1 MSASIFRFRG
11 SGLSRP
17 GSLPGGRWQWFAA
30 VLLAGTV
37 ITAMGWHRLHAH
49 EDELER
55 AVQRAAADRLE
66 QQLTD
71 RLGKLDL
78 ILRGLAGLFDAQHM
92 VERGEFE
99 TYVSGLRPA
108 EALPEVAGIAL
119 ARRVELERLAPIE
132 ALLSA
137 SHGRDIRIYPVPDR
151 TRGPYAYPISYFWPL
166 NSLTAGGIGYDG
178 YSEPLRRQTM
188 DAAIRTGRMAMSPP
202 VSLMVNDRD
211 KPVTGVLVYRI
222 ARATDDLMA
231 GAGQGRDSLIVIGVN
246 VLRMF
251 DALRQAALP
260 GYGLRVVDVSR
271 DPALDVYAFE
281 LADGGGASQTRRL
294 HFGDRVWEVS
304 LTAPNAG
311 AVVPSTL
318 AALGG
323 GAISILLAILV
334 ASLADQQKRA
344 LAIAERMTGEL
355 RDSEKRF
362 ELAASATDEGIWE
375 WRAGWARV
383 FLSPRCDRLLGYPDG
398 GLPRDL
404 RGLLRS
410 MARPARRE
418 FLRAFRLHVTGR
430 GPLLCVIPIRR
441 IDGSEGWFQLAGKT
455 EFDAA
460 GLPLRTAGAASDV
473 TELRRAQQ
481 AVIDSHAKLD
491 TLYRHASLGMA
502 LVDAAGR
509 YRQANSAF
517 CAITGYSESELCG
530 DACPPLHPSEFA
542 GRDARAV
549 VEACLG
555 APTRAYETELIHKL
569 GHRVSVVVTT
579 TMVGG
584 SDAARWVI
592 VEDVTARKA
601 EQKAIQE
608 AHATNE
614 SLIAA
619 IPDMLFQLDGEMHI
633 VRYHAPSD
641 DVLSMPPESFLGRRL
656 DAALS
661 PEMARRFAT
670 AALAASRS
678 GRLQRIEYAS
688 RRGESERHFEARFQ
702 AVRTGGSLAVIRDVT
717 ERQQA
722 ESALRESEARW
733 QFALD
738 GAGDGVWDW
747 NIVTGHVY
755 RSPRWITMLGFQPG
769 EISDAI
775 DEWAQRVHPDDLG
788 AAVAAQDAHLRG
800 DSPGFTHEIRMR
812 CKDGHYKWILV
823 RGLVVERGPD
833 GQPLRM
839 IGTHTDID
847 EAKGRES
854 QILDH
859 NLNLSSLVAART
871 RDLQLAKEAAEA
883 ANEAKSVFLANMSHE
898 LRTPMHGVLSYAR
911 LGETRVA
918 QAGQEKL
925 RSYFHRIRVSGER
938 LLTLL
943 NDLLDLSKLEA
954 GRMVLN
960 LAPVRLEQLVGD
972 ALSEFDALFQARHQ
986 KLVFQV
992 AAGIP
997 APTVDA
1003 VRIGQ
1008 VVRNLLSNASKFT
1021 PEGKGIHVSLN
1032 NCTLAGGL
1040 PGVALVVSDE
1050 GIGIPPAELE
1060 AVFDKFVQSSR
1071 TRTGA
1076 GGTGLGLAICQE
1088 IVTAHRGTITAR
1100 ANPAGGVE
1108 FTITLPLGD
1117 APSPGCMALVE
1128 YKEA

>member
-1 MSASIFRFRG
+1 
-11 SGLSRP
+11 
-17 GSLPGGRWQWFAA
+17 
-30 VLLAGTV
+30 
-37 ITAMGWHRLHAH
+37 MGWYRLHSH
-49 EDELER
+49 EADLQQ
-55 AVQRAAADRLE
+55 AVHRAAADRLE
-66 QQLTD
+66 QQLAD

-78 ILRGLAGLFDAQHM
+78 IMRGLAGLFDAQHL
-92 VERGEFE
+92 VERREFE
-99 TYVSGLRPA
+99 TYVSGLRPI

-119 ARRVELERLAPIE
+119 ARRVEVERAAPFE

-137 SHGRDIRIYPVPDR
+137 SHGRDIRIQPAPDPA
-151 TRGPYAYPISYFWPL
+151 RGPYVYPISYFWPL
-166 NSLTAGGIGYDG
+166 NALTEGVIGYDG
-178 YSEPLRRQTM
+178 YSEPLRRRTM
-188 DAAIRTGRMAMSPP
+188 DTALHTGRMAMSPP
-202 VSLMVNDRD
+202 VSLKVNEAD
-211 KPVTGVLVYRI
+211 KQVGGVLVYRI
-222 ARATDDLMA
+222 ASPTDELITGPESA
-231 GAGQGRDSLIVIGVN
+231 RDSLIVIGVN
-246 VLRMF
+246 VLQMF
-251 DALRQAALP
+251 DTLRQTAIP
-260 GYGLRVVDVSR
+260 GYGLRVLDSGGG
-271 DPALDVYAFE
+271 PALELYAFE
-281 LADGGGASQTRRL
+281 LDEPGGVSLTRKL

-304 LTAPNAG
+304 MTAPMADTV
-311 AVVPSTL
+311 ASSTL
-318 AALGG
+318 AGAGG
-323 GAISILLAILV
+323 GAITVLLAFLM
-334 ASLADQQKRA
+334 AALADQQKRA
-344 LAIAERMTGEL
+344 LAIAARMTGEL

-362 ELAASATDEGIWE
+362 ELAVSATDEGIWE
-375 WRAGWARV
+375 WQAGRTRL
-383 FLSPRCDRLLGYPDG
+383 FLSPRCDSLLGYPGG
-398 GLPRDL
+398 GLPRDVRGIL
-404 RGLLRS
+404 RF

-418 FLRAFRLHVTGR
+418 LLQAFRLHVTDR
-430 GPLLCVIPIRR
+430 GPLLCVIRIRR

-460 GLPLRTAGAASDV
+460 GAPVRTAGAASDV
-473 TELRRAQQ
+473 TELRCAQQ

-502 LVDAAGR
+502 LVDATGR

-517 CAITGYSESELCG
+517 CAITGYTEEELCG
-530 DACPPLHPSEFA
+530 DDCPPLHPSEFA

-569 GHRVSVVVTT
+569 GHRVLVVITT

-619 IPDMLFQLDGEMHI
+619 IPDMLFQLDGELHI

-641 DVLSMPPESFLGRRL
+641 DALSMPPERFLGRRL

-688 RRGESERHFEARFQ
+688 HRGDEGERHFEARFQ

-717 ERQQA
+717 ERRLA
-722 ESALRESEARW
+722 ELALRESEARW

-747 NIVTGHVY
+747 NIATGHVY

-769 EISDAI
+769 EIADTV
-775 DEWAQRVHPDDLG
+775 DEWAARVHPDDLG
-788 AAVAAQDAHLRG
+788 PALAAQDAHLRG
-800 DSPGFTHEIRMR
+800 ESPMFTHEIRMR
-812 CKDGHYKWILV
+812 RKDGRYMWILA
-823 RGLVVERGPD
+823 RGMVVERGAE
-833 GQPLRM
+833 GRPLRM

-847 EAKGRES
+847 EAKARES

-871 RDLQLAKEAAEA
+871 RDLQLAKDAAEA

-911 LGETRVA
+911 LGEARVA
-918 QAGQEKL
+918 QAGHEKL

-960 LAPVRLEQLVGD
+960 LAPVRLEQLVGE
-972 ALSEFDALFQARHQ
+972 ALTEFDALFQSRRQ
-986 KLVFQV
+986 KLEYRV
-992 AAGIP
+992 AP
-997 APTVDA
+997 DMPSPRVDA
-1003 VRIGQ
+1003 ARIGQ

-1021 PEGKGIHVSLN
+1021 PEGKGILVSLN
-1032 NCTLAGGL
+1032 PCTLPGGEL
-1040 PGVALVVSDE
+1040 GVALSFSDE
-1050 GIGIPPAELE
+1050 GIGIPAAEIE

-1088 IVTAHRGTITAR
+1088 IITAHKGTISAR

-1108 FTITLPLGD
+1108 FTVNLPLG
-1117 APSPGCMALVE
+1117 AALPTACPALVE
-1128 YKEA
+1128 PEEA